1 MGANWVHNEWL
12 TLCSSVTSNKEWTT
26 ANWLFL
32 NKKYSEKHRCYHT
45 LLHIESML
53 KLFQKYQQ
61 QITNKDDFLF
71 ALFFHDSIYSVVF
84 SGNEEK
90 SADYTVRTLQQI
102 NYPAPQISTVNDYIL
117 AIKNHSTTND
127 MDLQFL
133 LDFDLAVLGANEKT
147 YLNYTQQIRREYKL
161 YPDFLYKKGR
171 IKMLE
176 HFLNKKRIFQSEP
189 LFQLYENQARFNIEE
204 ELNQY

>member
-1 MGANWVHNEWL
+1 
-12 TLCSSVTSNKEWTT
+12 
-26 ANWLFL
+26 
-32 NKKYSEKHRCYHT
+32 
-45 LLHIESML
+45 
-53 KLFQKYQQ
+53 
-61 QITNKDDFLF
+61 
-71 ALFFHDSIYSVVF
+71 
-84 SGNEEK
+84 
-90 SADYTVRTLQQI
+90 
-102 NYPAPQISTVNDYIL
+102 
-117 AIKNHSTTND
+117 